1 MGDKIEL
8 MENGTGLHLLV
19 RMPDGRGQD
28 ELIAQAAAADV
39 AVYPTGKYWADPD
52 HHPDSAVLIGFSS
65 IAEADIRPGIEAL
78 ARAWFG

>member
-1 MGDKIEL
+1 MSAKQSHSTYQETDTSTKAGQI
-8 MENGTGLHLLV
+8 
-19 RMPDGRGQD
+19 QD

-39 AVYPTGKYWADPD
+39 AVYPTGKYCADPD
-52 HHPDSAVLIGFSS
+52 HHPDSVVLIGFSS